1 MNANVLKTGY
11 LNAMARIARVGAL
24 GIALGL
30 LPAASALALDSTT
43 TQPLEPLGGS
53 ISLPQPPRALCPTLE
68 KQCLRKCPPSNPLFP
83 SYCELG
89 CAIQK
94 ADCESGFIGF
104 DYQCNAPKGAG
115 CL

>member
-1 MNANVLKTGY
+1 MNANVMAAGSTNVL
-11 LNAMARIARVGAL
+11 ARIVRVVAL
-24 GIALGL
+24 GIGLGL
-30 LPAASALALDSTT
+30 LPAASAFALDPTT
-43 TQPLEPLGGS
+43 VQPLEPLGGS
-53 ISLPQPPRALCPTLE
+53 ISLPKPPRALCPTLE
-68 KQCLRKCPPSNPLFP
+68 KQCLRKCAPSNPVFP

-94 ADCESGFIGF
+94 ADCESGFVGF